1 MGKDSDRGLM
11 SVRTVDLDYR
21 ALGVV
26 SSGEEK
32 VWLESQQ
39 EPVEKLV

>member
-26 SSGEEK
+26 SSGE